1 MFCANQSRITGGF
14 GGRAK
19 VLQTSVFPYGFYIKT
34 CKGKTQGGWGMCCIP
49 NSRALQSLFSKKF
62 YQTV

>member
-1 MFCANQSRITGGF
+1 MFCANQTRITGGF

-34 CKGKTQGGWGMCCIP
+34 CKGKTHGECVAYQIVEHFK
-49 NSRALQSLFSKKF
+49 AYFQKKF
-62 YQTV
+62 IKIV

>member
-1 MFCANQSRITGGF
+1 MFCANQTKISGGF

-34 CKGKTQGGWGMCCIP
+34 CKGKTHGEYV
-49 NSRALQSLFSKKF
+49 A
-62 YQTV
+62 YQMVEHFKAYFQQHFIKIV